1 MSGENKNKKKEKI
14 FSCCDF
20 DGMTEMMKDCFPDDA
35 GFTACLSKINEDWK
49 KNCGQKASNASS
61 KNFKGCCG

>member
-1 MSGENKNKKKEKI
+1 
-14 FSCCDF
+14 
-20 DGMTEMMKDCFPDDA
+20 MTEMMKDCFPDDA
-35 GFTACLSKINEDWK
+35 GFTTCLSKINEDWK